1 MAVGHG
7 KRIVGG
13 EAIALLYQYGTD
25 TEAEMANICA
35 NHRGGR
41 WVTHRYPWF
50 PTTVMSIKGFC
61 SLRTS

>member
-35 NHRGGR
+35 NHRVEGDGLFTGIR
-41 WVTHRYPWF
+41 G
-50 PTTVMSIKGFC
+50 SQ
-61 SLRTS
+61 LR